1 MALTE
6 PSPDGNLLLYGV
18 AASGSDWQEF
28 KIRRVTDGVDLSDH
42 LRWIKFSGAAWTRD
56 GKGFFYSRYPEP
68 RTGEAMVGQNR
79 DMKVYYHRI
88 GTVQTDDVLVYE
100 RLDQPDWGFGVH
112 VTHDGRYLVMA
123 VWVGTDT
130 RQRIH
135 YLDLVDPLLP
145 KVTGTVVRLLDHA
158 DAAYAFIGNQG
169 PLFQFRT
176 DRDAPRGRV
185 IAIDTEAP
193 GAEIRETIPE
203 EPDALE
209 SVAQVGGRLVATYL
223 VDAKSSVRVFEWDGR
238 AVREVTLPGIGT
250 AAGDVLRLHVVP
262 VAGNGLSL

>member
-56 GKGFFYSRYPEP
+56 GKGFFYSRYPET
-68 RTGEAMVGQNR
+68 RTGEAMVGQYR

-100 RLDQPDWGFGVH
+100 RPDQPDWGFGVH

-145 KVTGTVVRLLDHA
+145 KVTGTVARLLDHA

-209 SVAQVGGRLVATYL
+209 QGGVYAQPNLRGGGEYGKAWHEAGMFEKKQNVFDDFVAAAEYL
-223 VDAKSSVRVFEWDGR
+223 FRERYTSSDYLGM
-238 AVREVTLPGIGT
+238 T
-250 AAGDVLRLHVVP
+250 DD
-262 VAGNGLSL
+262 S

>member
-158 DAAYAFIGNQG
+158 DAGQAA
-169 PLFQFRT
+169 
-176 DRDAPRGRV
+176 APRADEWHDDGAAAAGARPGGSV
-185 IAIDTEAP
+185 RQPAAP
-193 GAEIRETIPE
+193 ALPA
-203 EPDALE
+203 PDAGRE
-209 SVAQVGGRLVATYL
+209 CTVARAVFARLGARGFCTG
-223 VDAKSSVRVFEWDGR
+223 AAGR
-238 AVREVTLPGIGT
+238 AG
-250 AAGDVLRLHVVP
+250 
-262 VAGNGLSL
+262 